1 MAGVQGVRGPTVSES
16 DRLAAASEISWDARP
31 ALISYWGADMR
42 NVGASGAF
50 VEFLGVRPEELRGR
64 HVSELLDAEL
74 YRLNR
79 PLIERALA
87 GERQRFERT
96 IIDSRG
102 RPRQI
107 EVSYLPSLF
116 ERAVQGIF
124 VVVSDITATRVAE
137 QGRAVAEAKFRDLLE
152 SAPDAIVIVNAE
164 GAIVLVNAQVE
175 NLFGYGREELLGE
188 RLEKLVP
195 DRFRER
201 HVEHRTRYRADPRA
215 RLMGDGLELFGRR
228 KDDSE
233 FPVEISLSPLQSE
246 GESLISSAIR
256 DITARKQI
264 ENELRLSRARLAEAE
279 RIAGTGSWEWDLATG
294 QVTWSDGLLRI
305 NGLTRDQFDAT
316 LEGALNLVY
325 PADRDRVRQ
334 TIDRL
339 LADRTPFTLEYRTI
353 RPDGRVHTLS
363 TRGEIVVSDTGEP
376 TRLVGIVRDIT
387 EAKLAQESLQSTSA
401 NLERYATE
409 LQRLAL
415 HATSEE
421 PATEQ
426 AALTPRQIEI
436 VRLIAQGMTNGAIA
450 QQLVLTEGAIKWHV
464 KQILA
469 KTNSANRAEAVA
481 RVLGTPP

>member
-1 MAGVQGVRGPTVSES
+1 
-16 DRLAAASEISWDARP
+16 
-31 ALISYWGADMR
+31 
-42 NVGASGAF
+42 
-50 VEFLGVRPEELRGR
+50 
-64 HVSELLDAEL
+64 
-74 YRLNR
+74 
-79 PLIERALA
+79 
-87 GERQRFERT
+87 
-96 IIDSRG
+96 
-102 RPRQI
+102 
-107 EVSYLPSLF
+107 
-116 ERAVQGIF
+116 VQGIF

-164 GAIVLVNAQVE
+164 GTIVLVNAQVE
-175 NLFGYGREELLGE
+175 NLFGYGRQELLGE

-201 HVEHRTRYRADPRA
+201 HVEHRARYRADPRA
-215 RLMGDGLELFGRR
+215 RLMGDGLELFGQR
-228 KDDSE
+228 KDNSE

-246 GESLISSAIR
+246 GEMLLSSAIR

-279 RIAGTGSWEWDLATG
+279 RIAGMGSWEWDLATG

-305 NGLTRDQFDAT
+305 HGLTRDQFDAT
-316 LEGALNLVY
+316 LEGALSLVY

-353 RPDGRVHTLS
+353 RADGRVHTLS

-415 HATSEE
+415 RATTDA
-421 PATEQ
+421 PATEH

>member
-1 MAGVQGVRGPTVSES
+1 MTGVQGVGRPTVSES
-16 DRLAAASEISWDARP
+16 DPRCAANEISSDARP

-50 VEFLGVRPEELRGR
+50 VEFLGVCPDELHGR
-64 HVSELLDAEL
+64 HVSEVLDAEL

-79 PLIERALA
+79 RLIERALA
-87 GERQRFERT
+87 GERQLFERT

-102 RPRQI
+102 QPRQI
-107 EVSYLPSLF
+107 EVSYLPSLC
-116 ERAVQGIF
+116 EGAVQGIF

-137 QGRAVAEAKFRDLLE
+137 QERAVAEAKFRDLLE

-164 GAIVLVNAQVE
+164 GAIVLANAQVE
-175 NLFGYGREELLGE
+175 NLFGYRRQELLGE

-201 HVEHRTRYRADPRA
+201 HVEHRARYRADPRA
-215 RLMGDGLELFGRR
+215 RLMGDGLELFGQH
-228 KDDSE
+228 KDGSE

-246 GESLISSAIR
+246 GEMLLSSAIR

-305 NGLTRDQFDAT
+305 HGFTRDQFDAT
-316 LEGALNLVY
+316 LEGALSLVY

-353 RPDGRVHTLS
+353 RPDRRVHTLS

-415 HATSEE
+415 RATSDA